1 MHALD
6 GDCILEEEKKE
17 QKHCNNSLGAGGKLE
32 KGVKMRKIQ

>member
-6 GDCILEEEKKE
+6 GDYILEEKKKK
-17 QKHCNNSLGAGGKLE
+17 QHCNNSLGAGGKLE